1 LLCRRSGLATSV
13 GLNARVTDRKSVQ
26 SYVKRGA
33 QSLAGGAAK
42 RRQFGVR
49 AAAATRQFGVR
60 VAAAVAT
67 RLAQPLNILEC
78 GGRNRQVH
86 RSPCLSS
93 SISYQTWGF

>member
-1 LLCRRSGLATSV
+1 MLELLIGRASRPI
-13 GLNARVTDRKSVQ
+13 
-26 SYVKRGA
+26 YVKRGA

-49 AAAATRQFGVR
+49 AAAATRQFGVK
-60 VAAAVAT
+60 AAAAAT
-67 RLAQPLNILEC
+67 RLTQPLNILEC

>member
-60 VAAAVAT
+60 AAAAT

-93 SISYQTWGF
+93 SISYQMWGF